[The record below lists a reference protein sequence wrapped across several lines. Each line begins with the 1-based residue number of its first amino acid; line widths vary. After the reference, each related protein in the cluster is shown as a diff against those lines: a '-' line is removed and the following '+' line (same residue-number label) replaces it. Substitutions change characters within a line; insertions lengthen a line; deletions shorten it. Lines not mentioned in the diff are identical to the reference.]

1 MSSHPLAANV
11 GGRPRLPTAVLKESG
26 ALAHNAHRYADR
38 KDELQVKDPL
48 SPPPK
53 HLSKEERAV
62 WKELVDRTVPGV
74 LKAGDEFIV
83 ELAACLI
90 QERRDKKASF
100 AKANQLVSV
109 LAQLGLTP
117 AGRSMVKDPNAGKQ
131 KPKSGF
137 GALRQGARA

>member
-1 MSSHPLAANV
+1 MMRTQIG
-11 GGRPRLPTAVLKESG
+11 GGRPRLPTAVIDASG
-26 ALAHNAHRYADR
+26 TRGHNPARYANR
-38 KDELQVKDPL
+38 ADELQVTDPL
-48 SPPPK
+48 GAAPK
-53 HLSKEERAV
+53 HLTKEERAV

-117 AGRSMVKDPNAGKQ
+117 AGRSMVKDPRAGTP

-137 GALRQGARA
+137 GALRAGQRA